1 MGDVADL
8 LGRPGVD
15 EVCDLRSRIGF
26 MAFHGGALELGTDVI
41 ASAAAQRCG
50 ASYYGVL
57 QPDDLLWH
65 IPSTRFRAS
74 ESPALAS
81 FLAHVDL
88 VVTVH
93 GYGRRGMFTSAL
105 LGGRN
110 RGLAGHL
117 AATLSARLP
126 VYDFVTDL
134 DSIPVELRGLHT
146 DNPVNVP
153 PDAGVQIELPPRL
166 RGSSP
171 LWWDWEGPEPPPHT
185 TRLIDALADAMDAW
199 TG

>member
-8 LGRPGVD
+8 LARPGV
-15 EVCDLRSRIGF
+15 EEICRLGSRVGF

-41 ASAAAQRCG
+41 ADAAAELIG

-65 IPSTRFRAS
+65 IPSTRFRPD
-74 ESPALAS
+74 ESSVLAE
-81 FLAHVDL
+81 FLAHVDV
-88 VVTVH
+88 VVTLH
-93 GYGRRGMFTSAL
+93 GYGRRGLFTSAL

-110 RGLAGHL
+110 RALAGHL
-117 AATLSARLP
+117 AATLTDCLP
-126 VYDFVTDL
+126 VYDFVTDI
-134 DSIPVELRGLHT
+134 DAIPIELRGLHA

-153 PDAGVQIELPPRL
+153 PDSGVQIELPPRL

-171 LWWDWEGPEPPPHT
+171 LWWDWEGPGPVPHT
-185 TRLIDALADAMDAW
+185 ARLIEGLARAVETWM
-199 TG
+199 G